1 MMKARIMGR
10 SIDIGEARL
19 SSNPPTGQRARHAGK
34 YRSKLEAKFAEEL
47 EQRRLAGHWDW
58 VRYEPIT
65 FRLAHGVRYTP
76 DFVCLKDIGITI
88 YEVKGWGKNRRDGIT
103 RLKWL
108 ANDWPMFTCIIVEY
122 RRGTWDYTIV

>member
-1 MMKARIMGR
+1 MKARIMGR

-19 SSNPPTGQRARHAGK
+19 SGTPPTGRRNRQAGG
-34 YRSKLEAKFAEEL
+34 YRSKLEARFAEEL
-47 EQRRLAGHWDW
+47 ERQRAEGKWDM

-76 DFVCLKDIGITI
+76 DFVRAKDNRITI

-108 ANDWPMFTCIIVEY
+108 AKDWPMFTCILVEY
-122 RRGTWDYTIV
+122 RRGAWDYTIV